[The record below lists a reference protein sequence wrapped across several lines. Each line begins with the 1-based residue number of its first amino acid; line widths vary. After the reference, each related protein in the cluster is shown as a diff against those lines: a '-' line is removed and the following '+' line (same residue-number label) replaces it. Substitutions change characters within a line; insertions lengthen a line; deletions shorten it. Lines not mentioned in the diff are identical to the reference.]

1 MSCFTETFAYT
12 CDIAIDGGVENA
24 WVVSQDNVTAVSVDS
39 QGIVTAIT
47 ITTPLTNVFNLPFEP
62 YTAVFGQ
69 TRSSGEN
76 LITRE
81 ITGAQV
87 MNPGADVF
95 NFLQNA
101 KDCRC
106 PLVIF
111 HTEHAGRSRIWGH
124 ETGNRY
130 GVRIDAIEHTT
141 GATLN
146 DINQVTISFT
156 APWKQFAAVISPA
169 VVLPPV
175 A

>member
-1 MSCFTETFAYT
+1 MSCFTETFDYT
-12 CDIAIDGGVENA
+12 CDVAIDGGVEIA
-24 WVVSQDNVTAVSVDS
+24 WITDQENVTAVSVDS

-47 ITTPLTNVFNLPFEP
+47 VTTPADVFELPFEP
-62 YTAVFGQ
+62 YTAIFNQ
-69 TRSSGEN
+69 NRASGEN
-76 LITRE
+76 LITRSIE
-81 ITGAQV
+81 GAQV
-87 MNPGADVF
+87 MNPGQDVF
-95 NFLQNA
+95 EFLQNA

-106 PLVIF
+106 PLVMI

-124 ETGNRY
+124 EDGNRY

-156 APWKQFAAVISPA
+156 APWKQFARTLSPS
-169 VVLPPV
+169 VTLPL